1 MKSIILAAGKGTR
14 LKELTKSKPKCLV
27 KIQGKSIIEYQLEIF
42 DNFKFDEILL
52 VAGYKSKKLN
62 YLNKKIIINKD
73 FDNTNMLY
81 SLYCAIDEIK
91 DDIMISYG
99 DSIFENSIIKKL
111 INCKSDICI
120 ASDANWKNYWDSR
133 YLDPLTDLE
142 TYKVDKDE
150 NLTNIGDKPVNYSQ
164 IDGQYIGLIRLSKE
178 GSEIFKKELIH
189 FSNVGFINNKPFN
202 NAFLTDFLQALVLKG
217 YSIKSQK
224 IYGNYVEIDT
234 IEDIESPIT
243 QERVKSFNASKKT
256 S

>member
-14 LKELTKSKPKCLV
+14 LKGLTKSKPKCLV

-42 DNFKFDEILL
+42 NNFKLEDITLI
-52 VAGYKSKKLN
+52 AGYKSKKLN
-62 YLNKKIIINKD
+62 YLNKKTIINKD

-81 SLYCAIDEIK
+81 SLYCALDEIK
-91 DDIMISYG
+91 GNVIISYG
-99 DSIFENSIIKKL
+99 DSIFDNSIIEKM
-111 INCKSDICI
+111 IMSKSDICI

-142 TYKVDKDE
+142 TYKVDNED
-150 NLTNIGDKPVNYSQ
+150 NVINIGDKPHSYSQ
-164 IDGQYIGLIRLSKE
+164 IDGQYIGLIRLSSK

-189 FSNVGFINNKPFN
+189 FYNLGLVNDKPFN
-202 NAFLTDFLQALVLKG
+202 DAFLTDFLQALILKG
-217 YSIKSQK
+217 YLIKSQK

-243 QERVKSFNASKKT
+243 QKRIQSFNN
-256 S
+256 